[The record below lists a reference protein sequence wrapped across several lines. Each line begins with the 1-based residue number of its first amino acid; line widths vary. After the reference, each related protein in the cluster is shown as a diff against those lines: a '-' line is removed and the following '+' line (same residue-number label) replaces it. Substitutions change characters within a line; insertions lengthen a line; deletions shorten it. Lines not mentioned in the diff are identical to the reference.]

1 MQCFGSKEETKHL
14 LVISCNML
22 QEQCERRVAK
32 LWRLNEQLIAD
43 SAPLYGAFGR
53 DIMIALV
60 PRPVLGEPKK
70 QWEDRIFNFKSLLKL
85 NPSADSDR
93 TADVALIVPIHNA
106 VLTKMKH
113 VVPLRSL
120 ARLIVHLTIEV
131 QLPR

>member
-1 MQCFGSKEETKHL
+1 MQCFGSKEETKHS

-32 LWRLNEQLIAD
+32 LWRMNEQLIAD

-70 QWEDRIFNFKSLLKL
+70 TVGRQDLQLQIALEAQPFC
-85 NPSADSDR
+85 SAAAG
-93 TADVALIVPIHNA
+93 ADPPCRN
-106 VLTKMKH
+106 
-113 VVPLRSL
+113 SCND
-120 ARLIVHLTIEV
+120 
-131 QLPR
+131 

>member
-1 MQCFGSKEETKHL
+1 MQCFGSKEETKHS
-14 LVISCNML
+14 LVISCNMLL

-85 NPSADSDR
+85 NPSAPQLLG
-93 TADVALIVPIHNA
+93 LILLAAIHA
-106 VLTKMKH
+106 M
-113 VVPLRSL
+113 
-120 ARLIVHLTIEV
+120 IEL
-131 QLPR
+131 QLEQWFLQCVIG